1 MEKVTGFLT
10 LDGIFFDT
18 ETAACEHEKNIVGK
32 NFILEDFFN
41 SCKIIETKVPV
52 SLFSNTNPAVKSAR
66 PESIEELNLLIDSA
80 SIFYCTKKQY
90 LNAGYN
96 ILRSYPEL
104 SQATK
109 KFFNEAINHPEKYR
123 IKDTDPI
130 VFVKKDNHW
139 QLLQDILNKCDN
151 LKNFYQNI
159 VAKIENKGIDI

>member
-18 ETAACEHEKNIVGK
+18 ETAAHEHEKNIVGK

-41 SCKIIETKVPV
+41 SCKIIETKIPV
-52 SLFSNTNPAVKSAR
+52 SLFNNTNPAIKSAR
-66 PESIEELNLLIDSA
+66 PESIEELNLLMDSA

-90 LNAGYN
+90 LDAGYN

-104 SQATK
+104 SQATR
-109 KFFNEAINHPEKYR
+109 KFFRAAISTKKYR
-123 IKDTDPI
+123 IKNTDPI
-130 VFVKKDNHW
+130 VFVKIDDHW
-139 QLLQDILNKCDN
+139 QLLQDILGKCDI

-159 VAKIENKGIDI
+159 ITKIENKGTNI